1 VANLSLAKL
10 PWHVQIAAMVAIALG
25 VGGAFYYFYEMP
37 QQVQIAAQA
46 KELSDIRGRISK
58 GQAMARQLPEFRKE
72 IGVRSK
78 RGSSRSSRFFP
89 TSAMWVSCSGACR
102 RWRRSRTCRYAVS
115 ARRRS
120 RPRDLH
126 AEWPIALQLEGNYH
140 NLGLFLDR
148 VSKFPRIINIGSMK
162 IASKDEPT
170 PQSSMTINATATT
183 VRAGRYTARAA
194 RRSGGQ
200 EGREEGAGQ
209 SAGEE
214 EMTKAVRS
222 IQLLICVAA
231 LTVAMPSY
239 AQAKKTEPKAKA
251 DEKSAPA
258 AEPVKKVDLP
268 VPPPNFEYTPQ
279 GRRDPFISLVN
290 RGKDQSAQNG
300 GAWRRNVRRASPG
313 CSPAN

>member
-72 IGVRSK
+72 IGVLEARLESLK
-78 RGSSRSSRFFP
+78 PILPDERDVGELLRRVQTLATQSNLQVRGF
-89 TSAMWVSCSGACR
+89 
-102 RWRRSRTCRYAVS
+102 
-115 ARRRS
+115 
-120 RPRDLH
+120 RPQAITTKDLH

-183 VRAGRYTARAA
+183 FVLVDTPPAPPEDPA
-194 RRSGGQ
+194 
-200 EGREEGAGQ
+200 
-209 SAGEE
+209 
-214 EMTKAVRS
+214 
-222 IQLLICVAA
+222 
-231 LTVAMPSY
+231 
-239 AQAKKTEPKAKA
+239 AKKGAK
-251 DEKSAPA
+251 KAPA
-258 AEPVKKVDLP
+258 KVPAKK
-268 VPPPNFEYTPQ
+268 
-279 GRRDPFISLVN
+279 
-290 RGKDQSAQNG
+290 K
-300 GAWRRNVRRASPG
+300 
-313 CSPAN
+313 